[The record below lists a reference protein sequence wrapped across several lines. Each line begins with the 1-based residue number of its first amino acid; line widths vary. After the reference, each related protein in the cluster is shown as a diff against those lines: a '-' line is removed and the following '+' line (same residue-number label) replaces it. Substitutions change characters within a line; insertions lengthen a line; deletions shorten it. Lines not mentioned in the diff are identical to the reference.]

1 MLQIGY
7 NTFGMSGKL
16 TYKDSGVDTREAAAL
31 VGDISS
37 HVKRTQKQRQLH
49 GAFGLFAA
57 AFDLSDYKQPVIVT
71 GCDGV
76 GTKLELLIE
85 TELYA
90 IAGKDLVAMSVNDI
104 LTTGGD
110 PLLFLDYVGVAALD
124 KPVITA
130 LIAGM
135 CDYLESCGCI
145 LAGGETAEMPGIVPE
160 NVLELAGFCIGAAEK
175 PDLIDPTTIEAGDVL
190 VGYSSDGP
198 HANGFSLIRRVL
210 IENPGVL
217 SKEELID
224 VLAPTRLYH
233 DVVHDIKKANVKPK
247 AMAHITGGGLP
258 ENLERLFQNG
268 LGADLEIPFWDNAPM
283 RKLFEHVDSE
293 DKFHT
298 FNMGIGWVCI
308 VSADEADK
316 IANAGNGGVVIGQVV
331 EQEGVRVVELAQ

>member
-1 MLQIGY
+1 
-7 NTFGMSGKL
+7 MSGKL
-16 TYKDSGVDTREAAAL
+16 TYKESGVDTREAAAL
-31 VGDISS
+31 IGDIGT
-37 HVKRTQKQRQLH
+37 HVKRTQQQRKLH

-76 GTKLELLIE
+76 GTKLELLLE
-85 TELYA
+85 HQGYA

-110 PLLFLDYVGVAALD
+110 PLMFLDYIGIAALD
-124 KPVITA
+124 KPMITA

-135 CDYLESCGCI
+135 CDYLEDCGCI

-160 NVLELAGFCIGAAEK
+160 DVLELSGFCIGAVEK
-175 PDLIDPTTIEAGDVL
+175 PDLVDPSQIKEGDVL
-190 VGYSSDGP
+190 VGFGSDGP
-198 HANGFSLIRRVL
+198 HANGWSLIRRV
-210 IENPGVL
+210 IAENPDVL
-217 SKEELID
+217 TKLEIEQL
-224 VLAPTRLYH
+224 LAPTRLYH
-233 DVVHDIKKANVKPK
+233 DVVSDVRKAGVTPK

-268 LGADLEIPFWDNAPM
+268 LGADLEIPYWDNTPM
-283 RKLFEHVDSE
+283 RKLFEHVDAE

-308 VSADEADK
+308 VGAQDADK
-316 IANAGNGGVVIGQVV
+316 ILSAGNGGTVLGSVGSS
-331 EQEGVRVVELAQ
+331 EGVRVVEQESN